1 VKTVT
6 ANASYCANNCP
17 VKPLDQFATADHA
30 YAAIHGTYLCPPDYA
45 ACAGKVNSYDYAMWN
60 SDLGTWIN
68 KPALIGQNGLL
79 IFNGKTPTYY
89 RPRTCTGRADREPAD
104 HRGHHDV
111 HAPLQGGAILD
122 ISAEQTAKQ
131 QEREMKGSIGT
142 DGTYIYLVI
151 TENASLVE
159 SQYVLQALGV
169 QDALNLD
176 GGGTSA
182 MWINGQYTVGPGRL
196 LPNAILLTKP

>member
-1 VKTVT
+1 
-6 ANASYCANNCP
+6 
-17 VKPLDQFATADHA
+17 
-30 YAAIHGTYLCPPDYA
+30 
-45 ACAGKVNSYDYAMWN
+45 M
-60 SDLGTWIN
+60 
-68 KPALIGQNGLL
+68 L

-89 RPRTCTGRADREPAD
+89 RRAYVYGQGPTANLPITA
-104 HRGHHDV
+104 GITMFMLL
-111 HAPLQGGAILD
+111 LQGGAILD